1 MGHDEDIQKLKT
13 DVDNL
18 NKSGQIQNK
27 AREYQPLIWILIMFV
42 GAILGWSNLKSLAEL
57 NQREIN
63 RFDGDIK
70 DAKYYTETKFKELKV
85 ILDDYKRKQ
94 DLTHDQVL
102 LLKEQNR
109 YTRQE
114 VANNNELLKQ
124 LLNKINTGR

>member
-18 NKSGQIQNK
+18 SKSSQIQNK
-27 AREYQPLIWILIMFV
+27 AREYQPLIWILTMFV

-63 RFDGDIK
+63 RFDEDIK
-70 DAKYYTETKFKELKV
+70 DAKYYTETKFKELKI

-102 LLKEQNR
+102 LLKEQNK

-114 VANNNELLKQ
+114 VSNNNELLKQ